1 MFFWKNLKI
10 LQQADDSNV
19 NFNNTNDVDDDDIKG
34 VNGSDDDDVTKLREK
49 IVLFESK
56 RKKTY
61 FKFSLQKE

>member
-1 MFFWKNLKI
+1 MFFGKNLKI
-10 LQQADDSNV
+10 LQQADDNNV
-19 NFNNTNDVDDDDIKG
+19 NFNDDDDVKG

>member
-1 MFFWKNLKI
+1 MFFGKNLKI
-10 LQQADDSNV
+10 LQQADDNNV

>member
-1 MFFWKNLKI
+1 M
-10 LQQADDSNV
+10 QQADDNNV
-19 NFNNTNDVDDDDIKG
+19 NFNNTNDDDDDVKG